1 MFFDLLEMKA
11 SKDILLMFDNTKTG
25 YGGWRSGKI
34 QQVVMN
40 L

>member
-1 MFFDLLEMKA
+1 
-11 SKDILLMFDNTKTG
+11 MFDMRYKQTR

-40 L
+40 LVVNY